1 VALCVAAHLCAQPT
15 APASAS
21 TPPPCPQDS
30 ELRADAHA
38 DALRELRR
46 RVDAA
51 PPACANDAGFLALRG
66 ALALKDGRPA
76 DASVLLEKA
85 VMLDPTRAGA
95 ILDYALAREALGDPA
110 SARSL
115 YRELLD
121 HHAPPPALRA
131 LIERRLDGLASI
143 AVAGDA
149 RSRWS
154 GSVALLA
161 GYDGN
166 LNSAPRLTTLT
177 LTTPEGLLELELDPA
192 SRARGG
198 AVAVLDGRINGVVAL
213 GAATGLRVQG
223 RVVAREPPGRSEYR
237 SQIVDAEATLVRPAL
252 RGRALLAAG
261 AFELN
266 FGGESLLRG
275 QRLGVGYEAPALAGF
290 GAEGLRR
297 SCASQ
302 LLIEAESRSYPLRP
316 DLDGRLLHFGARLLC
331 NSNDRQTFVG
341 ARFTRDAPRGT
352 RAGGAQQR
360 VEMQAASVFP
370 WGGGRLRLQAT
381 VAVSSDDS
389 PYNPLIQQGEVRRIQ
404 WLAGGI
410 EYSRPMG
417 GGLEGVIGFDVIR
430 QWSSISLFR
439 TRGETLLAGVRKAF

>member
-1 VALCVAAHLCAQPT
+1 M
-15 APASAS
+15 APSVGS
-21 TPPPCPQDS
+21 PCPQDA
-30 ELRADAHA
+30 ELRADADA

-46 RVDAA
+46 RVDSASA
-51 PPACANDAGFLALRG
+51 ACADDAGFLALRG
-66 ALALKDGRPA
+66 ALALRDGRPA

-85 VMLDPTRAGA
+85 VMLDPSRAGA
-95 ILDYALAREALGDPA
+95 ILDYALAREALGDPE

-121 HHAPPPALRA
+121 HHEPPPALRS
-131 LIERRLDGLASI
+131 LVERRIAGLVSMPAI
-143 AVAGDA
+143 GGV

-166 LNSAPRLTTLT
+166 LNSAPRISTLT

-198 AVAVLDGRINGVVAL
+198 AVAVFDGRIGGVVAL
-213 GAATGLRVQG
+213 GDATGLRIQG
-223 RVVAREPPGRSEYR
+223 RLVARQPFGRPEFR
-237 SQIVDAEATLVRPAL
+237 SQVLDAEATLVRPAL
-252 RGRALLAAG
+252 RGRALLGAG

-275 QRLGVGYEAPALAGF
+275 QRVGLGYEAPALAGF

-302 LLIEAESRSYPLRP
+302 MLVEAESRDYPVRP
-316 DLDGRLLHFGARLLC
+316 DLDGGLLHFGARLLC
-331 NSNDRQTFVG
+331 TRNGRQTFVG
-341 ARFTRDAPRGT
+341 GRFTRDEPRGT
-352 RAGGAQQR
+352 RAGGTQQR
-360 VEMQAASVFP
+360 VELQAASQFP
-370 WGGGRLRLQAT
+370 WAGGKLRLQAT
-381 VAVSSDDS
+381 VTVSSDDS
-389 PYNPLIQQGEVRRIQ
+389 PYNPLIQQGEIRRIQ

-410 EYSRPMG
+410 EYSRAIG
-417 GGLEGVIGFDVIR
+417 GGLEGVIGFDTIR

-439 TRGETLLAGVRKAF
+439 THGETLLVGVRKAF

>member
-1 VALCVAAHLCAQPT
+1 M
-15 APASAS
+15 
-21 TPPPCPQDS
+21 
-30 ELRADAHA
+30 RADTDA
-38 DALRELRR
+38 DSLRELRR

-51 PPACANDAGFLALRG
+51 ATACADDSGFLALRG
-66 ALALKDGRPA
+66 ALALRDGRPA

-85 VMLDPTRAGA
+85 VMLDPSRAGA
-95 ILDYALAREALGDPA
+95 ILDYALAREALGDSE

-121 HHAPPPALRA
+121 HHEPPPALRA
-131 LIERRLDGLASI
+131 LIERRIAGLASTPAI
-143 AVAGDA
+143 DGAQ
-149 RSRWS
+149 SRWS
-154 GSVALLA
+154 GSVALLT

-166 LNSAPRLTTLT
+166 LNSAPRISTLT

-198 AVAVLDGRINGVVAL
+198 AVAVFDGRIGGVVAL
-213 GAATGLRVQG
+213 DGATGLRVQA
-223 RVVAREPPGRSEYR
+223 RLVARQPFGKSEYR

-252 RGRALLAAG
+252 RGRALFGGG

-275 QRLGVGYEAPALAGF
+275 QRVGLGYEAPALVGF
-290 GAEGLRR
+290 GTEGLKR

-302 LLIEAESRSYPLRP
+302 LLFEAESRSYPVRP
-316 DLDGRLLHFGARLLC
+316 DLDGRLLHFGGRLLC
-331 NSNDRQTFVG
+331 TRNGRQTFVG
-341 ARFTRDAPRGT
+341 ARFSRDEPQAA

-360 VEMQAASVFP
+360 LELQAASLSP
-370 WGGGRLRLQAT
+370 WGGGKLRLQAT
-381 VAVSSDDS
+381 VTVSSDDS
-389 PYNPLIQQGEVRRIQ
+389 PYNPLIQQGEIRRIQ

-410 EYSRPMG
+410 EYSRAIG
-417 GGLEGVIGFDVIR
+417 GGLEGVIGFDTIR

-439 TRGETLLAGVRKAF
+439 THGETLLVGVRMAF